1 LDDVQFEK
9 NSFTNRNQIKT
20 SNGLTWLTVPVSLK
34 GHTSKSIKDIEIVNH
49 QPWYKKHWKSI
60 QQNYHKSPFFKE
72 HENFFEDTYR
82 KNWTLLN
89 ELNSHLLS
97 YFLDFLNIDTK
108 IVYLSNLNV
117 FGKKQD
123 LIINL
128 CKHFSASD
136 FIFGALG
143 KNYVQ
148 EEKFKISNIN
158 IHFHEYQDLIYKQMW
173 GDYIPNLSIVDM
185 LMNVESS
192 KLKDFYR

>member
-1 LDDVQFEK
+1 MKISAHQPAYLPWGGFIERISLSDVFIILDDVQFEK

-82 KNWTLLN
+82 KNWILLN

-128 CKHFSASD
+128 C
-136 FIFGALG
+136 
-143 KNYVQ
+143 
-148 EEKFKISNIN
+148 
-158 IHFHEYQDLIYKQMW
+158 
-173 GDYIPNLSIVDM
+173 
-185 LMNVESS
+185 
-192 KLKDFYR
+192 R